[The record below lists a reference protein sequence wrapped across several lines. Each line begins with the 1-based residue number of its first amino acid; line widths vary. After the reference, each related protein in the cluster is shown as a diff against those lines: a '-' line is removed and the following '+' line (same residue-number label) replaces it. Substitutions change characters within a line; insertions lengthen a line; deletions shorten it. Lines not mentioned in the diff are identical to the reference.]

1 MFDINAKLETLRY
14 KNFLE
19 IKENIER
26 PQYQLS
32 IYYTK
37 FLLKNYLT
45 NFNIIPGCEDVHLPP
60 LFSEIN
66 KVVKKI
72 REIDKELEKNEK
84 LQSSKYIYIWN

>member
-1 MFDINAKLETLRY
+1 MFDINAKLDTLRY

-37 FLLKNYLT
+37 FLLKNNKT
-45 NFNIIPGCEDVHLPP
+45 NFNIIPGCVDDHL
-60 LFSEIN
+60 LASF
-66 KVVKKI
+66 
-72 REIDKELEKNEK
+72 
-84 LQSSKYIYIWN
+84 